1 MNVVLD
7 KLDNRLKSL
16 MGDISFK
23 WDERCLESPVQLMA
37 TCTHNSREYGKYEA
51 MNLERQERI
60 WNLFSHML
68 AVELQELAM
77 DQYGNTDEESIRKVL
92 NDLYKVT
99 DSQEYWN
106 RIMRLTKEYF
116 LGIGLK
122 EKQIQA
128 IMGYF
133 DTLPMVMI
141 DFCIDLTEQWNFLPA
156 KQAQSIASAL
166 TDLIGKVAA

>member
-1 MNVVLD
+1 
-7 KLDNRLKSL
+7 
-16 MGDISFK
+16 
-23 WDERCLESPVQLMA
+23 
-37 TCTHNSREYGKYEA
+37 
-51 MNLERQERI
+51 
-60 WNLFSHML
+60 
-68 AVELQELAM
+68 
-77 DQYGNTDEESIRKVL
+77 
-92 NDLYKVT
+92 
-99 DSQEYWN
+99 
-106 RIMRLTKEYF
+106 MRLTKEYF